1 MPRFGEYLA
10 LSIADLNSDLD
21 KDGQVS
27 LLEAFLVA
35 SNKTAEFYK
44 TKARLAT
51 EHPLIDDNGDHAGT
65 PSDWFRG
72 VRAVKRAKDGA
83 KPDGARAHQFCLVLS
98 ERDQKL
104 SLESRLQRDKLE
116 QAVADLRDKKDK
128 LKEDDYYN
136 QLEDLMIKI
145 AKLSLHAEESSEA
158 KDNQ

>member
-1 MPRFGEYLA
+1 M
-10 LSIADLNSDLD
+10 
-21 KDGQVS
+21 
-27 LLEAFLVA
+27 
-35 SNKTAEFYK
+35 
-44 TKARLAT
+44 
-51 EHPLIDDNGDHAGT
+51 
-65 PSDWFRG
+65 
-72 VRAVKRAKDGA
+72 
-83 KPDGARAHQFCLVLS
+83 LS